1 MIGILGDTSQ
11 DLQLLATETLA
22 NLAKFK
28 RARRV
33 VRKHGGIPKLVDLL
47 DVDTERYIDDA
58 EDIKEPEELEE
69 EEQTRH
75 KDDDSDLTLA
85 IKVARGAAHA
95 LWALSK
101 SKRNKAVIKRAGG
114 LPLLAKLVKMRYSTS
129 SSLQSLQYNCMKLS
143 LSYLDTFQY
152 LYRSSEPFKNVPL
165 KRPIA

>member
-47 DVDTERYIDDA
+47 DVDTERYIDDS
-58 EDIKEPEELEE
+58 EDIKEPEELE

-114 LPLLAKLVKMRYSTS
+114 LPLLAKLVKMRYSTIS
-129 SSLQSLQYNCMKLS
+129 CMPCKL
-143 LSYLDTFQY
+143 
-152 LYRSSEPFKNVPL
+152 
-165 KRPIA
+165 

>member
-47 DVDTERYIDDA
+47 DVDTERYIDDS

-129 SSLQSLQYNCMKLS
+129 SSLQYNYMKLS

-152 LYRSSEPFKNVPL
+152 LYRSAEPFKNVPL

>member
-47 DVDTERYIDDA
+47 DVDTERYIDDS
-58 EDIKEPEELEE
+58 EDIKEPEELE

-114 LPLLAKLVKMRYSTS
+114 LPLLAKLVKMRYSTIS
-129 SSLQSLQYNCMKLS
+129 YMTCKIRNLS
-143 LSYLDTFQY
+143 ISPYVDIFQY
-152 LYRSSEPFKNVPL
+152 LFQSSDQFKNVHL

>member
-129 SSLQSLQYNCMKLS
+129 SSLQYNYMKLS

>member
-47 DVDTERYIDDA
+47 DVDTERYIDDS

-69 EEQTRH
+69 EQTRRH

-114 LPLLAKLVKMRYSTS
+114 LPLLAKLVKMRYSTIS
-129 SSLQSLQYNCMKLS
+129 
-143 LSYLDTFQY
+143 
-152 LYRSSEPFKNVPL
+152 
-165 KRPIA
+165 

>member
-47 DVDTERYIDDA
+47 DVDTERYIDDS

-129 SSLQSLQYNCMKLS
+129 S
-143 LSYLDTFQY
+143 
-152 LYRSSEPFKNVPL
+152 
-165 KRPIA
+165 I

>member
-47 DVDTERYIDDA
+47 DVDTERYIDDS

-129 SSLQSLQYNCMKLS
+129 SLQ
-143 LSYLDTFQY
+143 
-152 LYRSSEPFKNVPL
+152 
-165 KRPIA
+165 

>member
-47 DVDTERYIDDA
+47 DVDTERYIDDS
-58 EDIKEPEELEE
+58 EDIKEPEELE

-114 LPLLAKLVKMRYSTS
+114 LPLLAKLVKMRYSTIS
-129 SSLQSLQYNCMKLS
+129 CMTCKIRTLS
-143 LSYLDTFQY
+143 ISPYVDIFQY
-152 LYRSSEPFKNVPL
+152 LFQSSDQFKNVHL

>member
-47 DVDTERYIDDA
+47 DVDTERYIDDS
-58 EDIKEPEELEE
+58 EDIKEPEELE

-114 LPLLAKLVKMRYSTS
+114 LPLLAKLVKMRYSTIS
-129 SSLQSLQYNCMKLS
+129 
-143 LSYLDTFQY
+143 
-152 LYRSSEPFKNVPL
+152 
-165 KRPIA
+165 

>member
-47 DVDTERYIDDA
+47 DVDTERYIDDS

-69 EEQTRH
+69 AKEHRY
-75 KDDDSDLTLA
+75 
-85 IKVARGAAHA
+85 RAA
-95 LWALSK
+95 
-101 SKRNKAVIKRAGG
+101 AG
-114 LPLLAKLVKMRYSTS
+114 
-129 SSLQSLQYNCMKLS
+129 
-143 LSYLDTFQY
+143 
-152 LYRSSEPFKNVPL
+152 
-165 KRPIA
+165 

>member
-47 DVDTERYIDDA
+47 DVDTQRYIEDSDL
-58 EDIKEPEELEE
+58 DIKELAGELEE
-69 EEQTRH
+69 EEQKAH

-114 LPLLAKLVKMRYSTS
+114 LPLLAKLVKMRHISILIPVIGT
-129 SSLQSLQYNCMKLS
+129 LQV
-143 LSYLDTFQY
+143 
-152 LYRSSEPFKNVPL
+152 RSVYQITEF
-165 KRPIA
+165 

>member
-47 DVDTERYIDDA
+47 DVDTERYIDDS
-58 EDIKEPEELEE
+58 EDIKEPEELE

-129 SSLQSLQYNCMKLS
+129 SLQ
-143 LSYLDTFQY
+143 
-152 LYRSSEPFKNVPL
+152 
-165 KRPIA
+165 

>member
-47 DVDTERYIDDA
+47 DVDTERYIDDS

-129 SSLQSLQYNCMKLS
+129 SLQYMKL
-143 LSYLDTFQY
+143 
-152 LYRSSEPFKNVPL
+152 V
-165 KRPIA
+165 

>member
-47 DVDTERYIDDA
+47 DVDTERYIDDS

-114 LPLLAKLVKMRYSTS
+114 LPLLAKLVKMRYSTIS
-129 SSLQSLQYNCMKLS
+129 
-143 LSYLDTFQY
+143 
-152 LYRSSEPFKNVPL
+152 
-165 KRPIA
+165 

>member
-47 DVDTERYIDDA
+47 DVDTERYIDDS
-58 EDIKEPEELEE
+58 EDIKEPEELE

-114 LPLLAKLVKMRYSTS
+114 LPLLAKLVKMRYSTIS
-129 SSLQSLQYNCMKLS
+129 CMTCKIRNLS
-143 LSYLDTFQY
+143 ISTYVDIFQY
-152 LYRSSEPFKNVPL
+152 LFQSSDQFKNVHL